1 MGEQTGIIYSDTMD
15 DFSTPGL
22 VNSFGLA
29 PSEANFIAP
38 GKRPL
43 SSMSPIIVVDNN
55 NQVRL
60 VLGASGGAKIV
71 SAVAQ
76 VLLFFCDSFFVSK
89 IKYSMMNF
97 FFLQKVA
104 IKTLWMGMDLKSA
117 IDERRAHHQLLPT
130 YAQLEEGFPN
140 VITHTH
146 SNNTKKKR

>member
-76 VLLFFCDSFFVSK
+76 VLLFFVLFLLNQQ
-89 IKYSMMNF
+89 IYLMNF
-97 FFLQKVA
+97 IQKVA

-140 VITHTH
+140 VNYTHAL
-146 SNNTKKKR
+146 K

>member
-55 NQVRL
+55 NHVRL
-60 VLGASGGAKIV
+60 VFGASGGAKIV

-76 VLLFFCDSFFVSK
+76 VILVFVLFFLVNQQKFFMK
-89 IKYSMMNF
+89 FI
-97 FFLQKVA
+97 QKVA

-130 YAQLEEGFPN
+130 YAQL
-140 VITHTH
+140 
-146 SNNTKKKR
+146 